1 MWMIAPHCDPSGVDR
16 MYERFTDRARKV
28 MQLANQEAQRFNHE
42 YVGTEHVLL
51 GLVKEGS
58 GVAANVLKNLDVDL
72 RKIRVEVEK
81 IVQSGPDMVTM
92 GKLPQTPRA
101 KKVIEYAIEEA
112 RNLNHNY
119 VGTEHL
125 LLGLLREQEG
135 VAAQVLMN
143 LGLKLEE
150 VREEVLNLL
159 GHGMEAGG
167 ERESGATA
175 KGGKSKT
182 PALDSFGRDLTDL
195 ARQGKLD
202 PVIGRTNEIERVVQV
217 LSRRTKNNPVLLGEA
232 GVGKTA
238 IVEGLA
244 QMIVEGNVPELLR
257 DRRIVVLDLAMMVAG
272 TKYRG
277 QFEERIKA
285 VMNEVR
291 RAKNTILFID
301 ELHTLVGAGGAEGA
315 IDASNVL
322 KPALARG
329 EVQCIGATTLDEYR
343 KYIEK
348 DGALDRR
355 FQSVIVN
362 PPTKA
367 ETLEILRGLRD
378 RYESHHRVQITEEAL
393 EAATEL
399 SDRYITGRC
408 LPDKAID
415 VIDEAG
421 ARVRLKAMTRPPDLK
436 ELDEQ
441 IDRLNQDKEEAVANQ
456 DFERAANLRDQADKL
471 KKKKETITREW
482 RERSKEVDG
491 TVDEEVVAEVVSKM
505 TGIPL
510 TRLEKEETERLVRME
525 EEIQKKVISQNEA
538 IKRISQAVRRSRAG
552 LKDPKRPIGCFIFA
566 GPTGVGKTLL
576 AKSLAEFMFGDAE
589 ALIQIDMS
597 EYMEKHNVSRL
608 IGAPPGYVGYEEG
621 GQLTEKIRRR
631 PYAVVLLDE
640 IEKAHPDVY
649 NMLLQI
655 MEEGRLTDSF
665 GRNVDFK
672 NTIIIMTTNAGA
684 ESTSSSNI
692 FGFDRGRDDAA
703 SYEEMKQRL
712 QIAIEKYFRPEFLN
726 RLDDVIVFHSLT
738 KENLRQIIDIEL
750 AKVKNR
756 LKDRGLELV
765 LAEDARDYLIEKGF
779 NQDYGARPLRRAI
792 ENMIEDPLSEQI
804 LRGTFKGMDLIT
816 VRLGEEDG
824 VKKLKFEPSIKGET
838 PQPALAGASGS
849 APAEP
854 SQN

>member
-1 MWMIAPHCDPSGVDR
+1 MF
-16 MYERFTDRARKV
+16 ERFTDRARRV

-72 RKIRVEVEK
+72 RKIRSEVEK

-167 ERESGATA
+167 EGERAAA

-182 PALDSFGRDLTDL
+182 PALDSFGRDLTEL
-195 ARQGKLD
+195 ARQSKLD
-202 PVIGRTNEIERVVQV
+202 PVIGRQNEIERVVQV

-244 QMIVEGNVPELLR
+244 QMIIDGNVPELLR

-355 FQSVIVN
+355 FQSVVVN
-362 PPTKA
+362 PPSKA
-367 ETLEILRGLRD
+367 EALEILRGLRD
-378 RYESHHRVQITEEAL
+378 RYEAHHRVQITDEAL
-393 EAATEL
+393 EASVEL

-415 VIDEAG
+415 VVDEAG

-436 ELDEQ
+436 ELDDQ
-441 IDRLNQDKEEAVANQ
+441 IERLNQDKEEAVANQ
-456 DFERAANLRDQADKL
+456 DFERAAALRDQADKL
-471 KKKKETITREW
+471 KKKKETINREW

-510 TRLEKEETERLVRME
+510 TRLEAEETARLVRME
-525 EEIQKKVISQNEA
+525 EDIQKRVISQSEA

-576 AKSLAEFMFGDAE
+576 AKSLAEFMFGDSD

-684 ESTSSSNI
+684 ESTSATNI

-703 SYEEMKQRL
+703 SYEQMKERL
-712 QIAIEKYFRPEFLN
+712 KVSIERYFRPEFLN
-726 RLDDVIVFHSLT
+726 RLDDVIVFHGL
-738 KENLRQIIDIEL
+738 KREDLKRIVEIEL
-750 AKVKNR
+750 SKVRGR
-756 LKDRGLELV
+756 LADRGLELV
-765 LAEDARDYLIEKGF
+765 LSDEAKEFLIEKGF
-779 NQDYGARPLRRAI
+779 NPDYGARPLRRAL
-792 ENMIEDPLSEQI
+792 ENFIEDPLSEEI
-804 LRGTFKGMDLIT
+804 LRGNFKEKDLIT
-816 VRLGEEDG
+816 VILETDGE
-824 VKKLKFEPSIKGET
+824 VKKLRFDSSKKSEEP
-838 PQPALAGASGS
+838 QLAGATG
-849 APAEP
+849 PAGDEAKA
-854 SQN
+854 N

>member
-1 MWMIAPHCDPSGVDR
+1 
-16 MYERFTDRARKV
+16 
-28 MQLANQEAQRFNHE
+28 
-42 YVGTEHVLL
+42 
-51 GLVKEGS
+51 
-58 GVAANVLKNLDVDL
+58 
-72 RKIRVEVEK
+72 
-81 IVQSGPDMVTM
+81 
-92 GKLPQTPRA
+92 
-101 KKVIEYAIEEA
+101 
-112 RNLNHNY
+112 
-119 VGTEHL
+119 
-125 LLGLLREQEG
+125 
-135 VAAQVLMN
+135 
-143 LGLKLEE
+143 
-150 VREEVLNLL
+150 
-159 GHGMEAGG
+159 
-167 ERESGATA
+167 
-175 KGGKSKT
+175 
-182 PALDSFGRDLTDL
+182 
-195 ARQGKLD
+195 
-202 PVIGRTNEIERVVQV
+202 VVQV

-244 QMIVEGNVPELLR
+244 QMIVDGNVPELLR

-348 DGALDRR
+348 DGALERR
-355 FQSVIVN
+355 FQTIVVE
-362 PPTKA
+362 PPSKGEA
-367 ETLEILRGLRD
+367 LEILRGLRD
-378 RYESHHRVQITEEAL
+378 RYEAHHRVQITDEAL
-393 EAATEL
+393 EAAVEM

-415 VIDEAG
+415 VVDEAG

-436 ELDEQ
+436 EIDEQ
-441 IDRLNQDKEEAVANQ
+441 IERLNQDKEEAVANQ
-456 DFERAANLRDQADKL
+456 DFERAASLRDQADKL

-510 TRLEKEETERLVRME
+510 TRLETEETARLLKME
-525 EEIQKKVISQNEA
+525 EEIQKKVISQTEA
-538 IKRISQAVRRSRAG
+538 IKRISEAVRRSRAG
-552 LKDPKRPIGCFIFA
+552 LKDPKRPIGSFIFA
-566 GPTGVGKTLL
+566 GPTGVGKTHL
-576 AKSLAEFMFGDAE
+576 AKALAEFMFGDAD

-684 ESTSSSNI
+684 EVTSSTNI

-703 SYEEMKQRL
+703 SYEQMKERL
-712 QIAIEKYFRPEFLN
+712 KVAIEKYFRPEFLN
-726 RLDDVIVFHSLT
+726 RLDDVIVFHSLN
-738 KENLRQIIDIEL
+738 KDNLKRIVDIEL
-750 AKVKNR
+750 SKIRGR
-756 LKDRGLELV
+756 LTDRGLQLVMTDEAKEL
-765 LAEDARDYLIEKGF
+765 LIAKGY
-779 NQDYGARPLRRAI
+779 NPDYGARPLRRAV
-792 ENMIEDPLSEQI
+792 ENMIENPLSEEI
-804 LRGTFKGMDLIT
+804 LRGNFQGKDMIT
-816 VRLGEEDG
+816 VQVEGDEESRR
-824 VKKLKFEPSIKGET
+824 LKFVASKKDEES
-838 PQPALAGASGS
+838 ALAAVGG
-849 APAEP
+849 P
-854 SQN
+854 STPSETSEDH

>member
-1 MWMIAPHCDPSGVDR
+1 

-42 YVGTEHVLL
+42 YIGTEHVLL

-58 GVAANVLKNLDVDL
+58 GVAANVLKRLDVDL
-72 RKIRVEVEK
+72 RKIRLEVEK

-101 KKVIEYAIEEA
+101 KKVIEYAMEEA

-143 LGLKLEE
+143 LGLKLED

-159 GHGMEAGG
+159 GHGVEGGEQTERATAGG
-167 ERESGATA
+167 GGGGGQSQ
-175 KGGKSKT
+175 KQGKSKT
-182 PALDSFGRDLTDL
+182 PALDSFGRDLTEL

-202 PVIGRTNEIERVVQV
+202 PVIGREHEIERVIQI
-217 LSRRTKNNPVLLGEA
+217 LIRRQKNNPVLLGEA

-238 IVEGLA
+238 IVEGFA
-244 QMIVEGNVPELLR
+244 QMVVDNNVPELLR

-315 IDASNVL
+315 IDAANVL
-322 KPALARG
+322 KPALSRG
-329 EVQCIGATTLDEYR
+329 ELQCIGATTLDEYR

-348 DGALDRR
+348 DHALERR
-355 FQSVIVN
+355 FQSVVVE
-362 PPTKA
+362 PPSPEHALLILKG
-367 ETLEILRGLRD
+367 LRG
-378 RYESHHRVQITEEAL
+378 RYAEHHHVTYTDDAL
-393 EAATEL
+393 AKAVEL
-399 SDRYITGRC
+399 SQRYITARC

-421 ARVRLKAMTRPPDLK
+421 ARIRLKSMVRPPDLK
-436 ELDEQ
+436 ELEAESEK
-441 IDRLNQDKEEAVANQ
+441 LNQSKEEAVANQ
-456 DFERAANLRDQADKL
+456 DFERAAQLRDQADKL
-471 KKKKETITREW
+471 KKKKDQVTREW
-482 RERSKEVDG
+482 KEKSKEADG
-491 TVDEEVVAEVVSKM
+491 TVDSEVIAEVVAKM

-510 TRLEKEETERLVRME
+510 TRLSSEDTARLLEME
-525 EEIQKKVISQNEA
+525 QEMHKRVISQDEA
-538 IKRISQAVRRSRAG
+538 IKQVSKAVRRSRSG
-552 LKDPKRPIGCFIFA
+552 LKDPKRPTGAFLFC

-576 AKSLAEFMFGDAE
+576 AKTLAEFMFGDE
-589 ALIQIDMS
+589 DALVQIDMS
-597 EYMEKHNVSRL
+597 EYMEKHNISRL

-655 MEEGRLTDSF
+655 MEEGHLTDSF
-665 GRNVDFK
+665 GRKIDFRNV
-672 NTIIIMTTNAGA
+672 ILIMTTNTGA
-684 ESTSSSNI
+684 EVIKSGGG
-692 FGFDRGRDDAA
+692 FGFAKKDEDA
-703 SYEEMKQRL
+703 SYQGMKTRL
-712 QIAIEKYFRPEFLN
+712 MQEVEKEFKPEFLG
-726 RLDDVIVFHSLT
+726 RIDEVVVFRHLT
-738 KENLRQIIDIEL
+738 RENLKNIVEIEL
-750 AKVKNR
+750 VKVRER
-756 LKDRGLELV
+756 LGERNLKLV
-765 LAEDARDYLIEKGF
+765 LSDEARDFLIDKGGDL
-779 NQDYGARPLRRAI
+779 DYGARPLRRSV
-792 ENMIEDPLSEQI
+792 EQWVEDPLSEEL
-804 LRGTFKGMDLIT
+804 LRGSFTGMNLIT
-816 VRLGEEDG
+816 VKVAETGDQKHLSFDGSNDTPPEPAKPEGEAVG
-824 VKKLKFEPSIKGET
+824 AGSAAAPV
-838 PQPALAGASGS
+838 AAGA
-849 APAEP
+849 
-854 SQN
+854 

>member
-1 MWMIAPHCDPSGVDR
+1 

-42 YVGTEHVLL
+42 YIGTEHILL

-58 GVAANVLKNLDVDL
+58 GVAANVLKNLDIDL
-72 RKIRVEVEK
+72 RKIRLEVEK
-81 IVQSGPDMVTM
+81 IVQHGPGGEQVVM
-92 GKLPQTPRA
+92 GRLPHTPRA
-101 KKVIEYAIEEA
+101 KKVIDYSVEEA

-143 LGLKLEE
+143 LGLKLED

-159 GHGMEAGG
+159 GHNMPNESESSGG
-167 ERESGATA
+167 GGGGGGAAERSSRS
-175 KGGKSKT
+175 KSKT

-202 PVIGRTNEIERVVQV
+202 PVIGRANEIERVIQI
-217 LSRRTKNNPVLLGEA
+217 LSRRQKNNPVLLGEA

-244 QMIVEGNVPELLR
+244 QMVVDGNVPELLR
-257 DRRIVVLDLAMMVAG
+257 DKRIVVLDLAMMVAG

-329 EVQCIGATTLDEYR
+329 EIQCIGATTLDEYR

-348 DGALDRR
+348 DAALARR
-355 FQSVIVN
+355 FQPIIVN
-362 PPTKA
+362 PPSMA
-367 ETLEILRGLRD
+367 ETVEILKGLRD
-378 RYESHHRVQITEEAL
+378 RYESHHRVQITDAAL
-393 EAATEL
+393 KAAVEL
-399 SDRYITGRC
+399 SERYISGHC

-436 ELDEQ
+436 DIDEQ
-441 IDRLNQDKEEAVANQ
+441 IAKLNAEKEAAVMEQ
-456 DFERAANLRDQADKL
+456 DFEKAAHLRDQSEKL
-471 KKKKETITREW
+471 RKKKEQLTRDW
-482 RERSKEVDG
+482 REKAKETDG
-491 TVDEEVVAEVVSKM
+491 IVDEEVIAEVVSKM
-505 TGIPL
+505 TGVPL
-510 TRLEKEETERLVRME
+510 KKVGEDETKRLLNME
-525 EEIQKKVISQNEA
+525 AELHGAVISQDEA
-538 IKRISQAVRRSRAG
+538 IKAIARAVRKSRSG
-552 LKDPKRPIGCFIFA
+552 MKDPKRPIGSFIFA

-576 AKSLAEFMFGDAE
+576 AKQLAKFMFGDE
-589 ALIQIDMS
+589 NNIVQLDMS

-608 IGAPPGYVGYEEG
+608 VGAPPGYIGYEEG
-621 GQLTEKIRRR
+621 GQLTEKIRRK
-631 PYAVVLLDE
+631 PYSVVLLDE
-640 IEKAHPDVY
+640 IEKAHPDVW

-655 MEEGRLTDSF
+655 MEEGRLTDNV
-665 GRNVDFK
+665 GRTIDFK
-672 NTIIIMTTNAGA
+672 NTILIMTTNIGA
-684 ESTSSSNI
+684 ETIVSQGSMGDILTKGLKKDTETS
-692 FGFDRGRDDAA
+692 
-703 SYEEMKQRL
+703 YQEMQKKLKERM
-712 QIAIEKYFRPEFLN
+712 EKEFRPEFLN
-726 RLDDVIVFHSLT
+726 RLDDIIVFRSLT
-738 KENLRQIIDIEL
+738 KDDLKAIVNMEL
-750 AKVKNR
+750 SKVSKRLEEKGLKLVVLDDAK
-756 LKDRGLELV
+756 DF
-765 LAEDARDYLIEKGF
+765 LIEKGSSLEF
-779 NQDYGARPLRRAI
+779 GARPLRRAI
-792 ENMIEDPLSEQI
+792 EHHLEDMLAEE
-804 LRGTFKGMDLIT
+804 LLKGTFQGVDTIT
-816 VRLGEEDG
+816 IKVIEENGE
-824 VKKLKFEPSIKGET
+824 KKLGFDTSRSSEP
-838 PQPALAGASGS
+838 
-849 APAEP
+849 APAVAVSP
-854 SQN
+854 S

>member
-1 MWMIAPHCDPSGVDR
+1 

-112 RNLNHNY
+112 RNLNHNN

-143 LGLKLEE
+143 LNLKLEE

-159 GHGMEAGG
+159 GHGMDAGSGGGGGAEGGG
-167 ERESGATA
+167 ERAAA

-195 ARQGKLD
+195 ARQAKLD
-202 PVIGRTNEIERVVQV
+202 PVIGRQNEIERVVQI
-217 LSRRTKNNPVLLGEA
+217 LSRRQKNNPVLLGEA

-244 QMIVEGNVPELLR
+244 QLIIDGNVPELLR

-329 EVQCIGATTLDEYR
+329 EIQCIGATTLDEYR

-348 DGALDRR
+348 DSALDRR
-355 FQSVIVN
+355 FQTIVVE
-362 PPTKA
+362 PPSKTEA
-367 ETLEILRGLRD
+367 LEILRGLRD
-378 RYESHHRVQITEEAL
+378 RYESHHRVQITDEAL
-393 EAATEL
+393 EAAIEM

-436 ELDEQ
+436 DLDGQIEQ
-441 IDRLNQDKEEAVANQ
+441 LNQDKEEAVANQ
-456 DFERAANLRDQADKL
+456 DFERAAALRDQADKL
-471 KKKKETITREW
+471 KKKKETINREW

-491 TVDEEVVAEVVSKM
+491 TVDEEVIAEVVSKM
-505 TGIPL
+505 TGVPL
-510 TRLEKEETERLVRME
+510 TRLEAEETARLINME
-525 EEIQKKVISQNEA
+525 GEIQKKVISQSEA

-552 LKDPKRPIGCFIFA
+552 IKNPKKPIGSFIFA

-576 AKSLAEFMFGDAE
+576 AKSLAEFMFGNAD
-589 ALIQIDMS
+589 ALISIDMS

-631 PYAVVLLDE
+631 PYAVLLLDE

-655 MEEGRLTDSF
+655 MDEGRLTDSF
-665 GRNVDFK
+665 GRTVDFK

-684 ESTSSSNI
+684 DTTATNA
-692 FGFDRGRDDAA
+692 FGFPGSRDDAK
-703 SYEEMKQRL
+703 SYEKMKEDFTGSIQ
-712 QIAIEKYFRPEFLN
+712 KYFRPEFLN
-726 RLDDVIVFHSLT
+726 RLDDIIVFHALNRD
-738 KENLRQIIDIEL
+738 NLKQIISIEMGH
-750 AKVKNR
+750 VKGR

-765 LAEDARDYLIEKGF
+765 LTDEAEEYLIDEGF
-779 NQDYGARPLRRAI
+779 NPEYGARPLRRSI
-792 ENMIEDPLSEQI
+792 ENLIENPLSEDI
-804 LRGTFKGMDLIT
+804 LSGRYKNCDLIS
-816 VRLGEEDG
+816 VRVEGEGRDRKLIFDPTKKGEE
-824 VKKLKFEPSIKGET
+824 
-838 PQPALAGASGS
+838 ALAGVGGATEPEGT
-849 APAEP
+849 PAA
-854 SQN
+854 

>member
-1 MWMIAPHCDPSGVDR
+1 
-16 MYERFTDRARKV
+16 
-28 MQLANQEAQRFNHE
+28 
-42 YVGTEHVLL
+42 
-51 GLVKEGS
+51 
-58 GVAANVLKNLDVDL
+58 
-72 RKIRVEVEK
+72 
-81 IVQSGPDMVTM
+81 
-92 GKLPQTPRA
+92 
-101 KKVIEYAIEEA
+101 
-112 RNLNHNY
+112 
-119 VGTEHL
+119 
-125 LLGLLREQEG
+125 
-135 VAAQVLMN
+135 MN

-159 GHGMEAGG
+159 GHGMDAGG

-202 PVIGRTNEIERVVQV
+202 PVIGRQNEIERVIQV

-244 QMIVEGNVPELLR
+244 QMIVDGNVPELLR

-378 RYESHHRVQITEEAL
+378 RYEAHHRVQITDEAL
-393 EAATEL
+393 EGAVEL

-441 IDRLNQDKEEAVANQ
+441 IERLNQDKEEAVANQ
-456 DFERAANLRDQADKL
+456 DFERAASLRDQADKL

-482 RERSKEVDG
+482 RERSKEIDG
-491 TVDEEVVAEVVSKM
+491 TVDDEVVAEVVSKM

-525 EEIQKKVISQNEA
+525 EELQKKVISQNEA
-538 IKRISQAVRRSRAG
+538 VKRISQAVRRSRAG

-684 ESTSSSNI
+684 EATSSSSI
-692 FGFDRGRDDAA
+692 FGFDRGRDEAS
-703 SYEEMKQRL
+703 SYEEMKERL
-712 QIAIEKYFRPEFLN
+712 KVAIEKYFRPEFLN
-726 RLDDVIVFHSLT
+726 RLDDTIVFHSLT
-738 KENLRQIIDIEL
+738 KDDLKRIIDIEL
-750 AKVKNR
+750 AKVRGR
-756 LKDRGLELV
+756 LKDRGLDLV
-765 LAEDARDYLIEKGF
+765 LTEPARDFLIEKGF
-779 NQDYGARPLRRAI
+779 NSDYGARPLRRAI
-792 ENMIEDPLSEQI
+792 ENLIEDPLSEEI
-804 LRGTFKGMDLIT
+804 LRGTFKGMDTLT
-816 VRLGEEDG
+816 VRLEDVEG
-824 VKKLKFEPSIKGET
+824 GKKLQFDPTKKGEG
-838 PQPALAGASGS
+838 QLALAGA
-849 APAEP
+849 APAGESRETPP
-854 SQN
+854 SAN

>member
-1 MWMIAPHCDPSGVDR
+1 

-42 YVGTEHVLL
+42 YIGTEHILL

-72 RKIRVEVEK
+72 KKIRMEVEK
-81 IVQSGPDMVTM
+81 IVQSGPDMVTI
-92 GKLPQTPRA
+92 GRLPHTPRA
-101 KKVIEYAIEEA
+101 KKVIEYCNEEA

-159 GHGMEAGG
+159 GHSTPMPPEESSS
-167 ERESGATA
+167 ERGSSEKSERPA
-175 KGGKSKT
+175 KGKSKT
-182 PALDSFGRDLTDL
+182 PALDSFGRDLTEL
-195 ARQGKLD
+195 ARQAKLD
-202 PVIGRTNEIERVVQV
+202 PVIGRANEIERVIQI

-244 QMIVEGNVPELLR
+244 QLIVDGDIPELLR
-257 DRRIVVLDLAMMVAG
+257 DKRIVVLDLAMMVAG

-329 EVQCIGATTLDEYR
+329 EIQCIGATTLDEYR

-348 DGALDRR
+348 DGALERR
-355 FQSVIVN
+355 FQQIMVN
-362 PPTKA
+362 PPSKDEA
-367 ETLEILRGLRD
+367 VEILRGLRD
-378 RYESHHRVQITEEAL
+378 RYEAHHRVQIKDAAL
-393 EAATEL
+393 KAAVEL

-436 ELDEQ
+436 EIDET
-441 IDRLNQDKEEAVANQ
+441 IEKYNQEKESAVAEQ
-456 DFERAANLRDQADKL
+456 DFEKAAQLRDQADKL
-471 KKKKETITREW
+471 KKKKETITRDW
-482 RERSKEVDG
+482 RDKSKEIDG
-491 TVDEEVVAEVVSKM
+491 VVDEEVIAEVVSKM
-505 TGIPL
+505 TGVPL
-510 TRLEKEETERLVRME
+510 KRLEKDESKRLLDME
-525 EEIQKKVISQNEA
+525 KELAKVVISQKEA
-538 IKRISQAVRRSRAG
+538 ITSISRAVRKSRAG
-552 LKDPKRPIGCFIFA
+552 LKDPKRPIGTFIFA
-566 GPTGVGKTLL
+566 GPTGVGKSLL
-576 AKSLAEFMFGDAE
+576 AKRLAAFMFGDE
-589 ALIQIDMS
+589 SALVQIDMS
-597 EYMEKHNVSRL
+597 EYAEKHNVSRL

-640 IEKAHPDVY
+640 IEKAHPEVW

-655 MEEGRLTDSF
+655 MEEGRLTDNV
-665 GRNVDFK
+665 GRVVDFK
-672 NTIIIMTTNAGA
+672 NTIVIMTSNVGA
-684 ESTSSSNI
+684 EEITGKAGG
-692 FGFDRGRDDAA
+692 FGFHNRRD
-703 SYEEMKQRL
+703 EEANYAKMKESLKGAMERN
-712 QIAIEKYFRPEFLN
+712 FRPEFLN
-726 RLDDVIVFHSLT
+726 RCDDIIVFRSLT
-738 KENLRQIIDIEL
+738 KDDLGEIVDIEL
-750 AKVKNR
+750 IKVAKR
-756 LKDRGLELV
+756 LKDKNLILMVNPE
-765 LAEDARDYLIEKGF
+765 ARDFLIEKGTSLDF
-779 NQDYGARPLRRAI
+779 GARPLRRAI
-792 ENMIEDPLSEQI
+792 ENFLEDPLSEDL
-804 LRGTFKGMDLIT
+804 LRGAFGEHQEIHTKVLTDEKGEKRIAFDTEDLIKP
-816 VRLGEEDG
+816 EESTP
-824 VKKLKFEPSIKGET
+824 EPVVT
-838 PQPALAGASGS
+838 ASV
-849 APAEP
+849 
-854 SQN
+854 